1 MATVRQHLDGGQ
13 HVILGG
19 AAGLGKTRL
28 AAELADHL
36 TQQRVTVHR
45 VVASPAA
52 AAATFAARRAGA
64 TKESVR
70 LDGWSGHLL
79 ARCGGANTPL
89 LSGRSRNGPLSERE
103 REIARLASDGLSNRQ
118 IAERLVVSERTVE
131 NHLYRIFIKL
141 GISGRDQLASA
152 LTPR

>member
-1 MATVRQHLDGGQ
+1 
-13 HVILGG
+13 
-19 AAGLGKTRL
+19 
-28 AAELADHL
+28 
-36 TQQRVTVHR
+36 
-45 VVASPAA
+45 
-52 AAATFAARRAGA
+52 
-64 TKESVR
+64 VR

-79 ARCGGANTPL
+79 AQCGGANTPL